1 MTRSVTL
8 RVATALTDAVVESAV
23 VHAASVSPCS
33 ATVTRR
39 CRDIVE
45 LRAVAATGQVDVA
58 VVDGALR
65 GLDRDVMAALAA
77 RGVRCIAVTDQ
88 GGEELLA
95 MGAASVVDRGLSGL
109 DAALRGEGAA
119 SVAAVTVQAPNPEG
133 TTGRVVAVWGP
144 TGAPG
149 RTTVAIELAAALTRQ
164 GQDTL
169 LVDADT
175 VGPSVAQHLGLIDDT
190 SGFAAAVHLAARG
203 RLEPVGL
210 AGLAVSVPSG
220 PRVLVGL
227 PHADRW
233 SELRPASVDALLQC
247 ARSTAP
253 WTVVDIGFGIE
264 GSDLDW
270 SDPGAPARYGAARAT
285 LATADVLVCAGRC
298 DPVGLTRLIRG
309 LSEVTELAPTAHVL
323 VVANRVTSG
332 AEARQIR
339 QLLVERTGHSTAVA
353 LADDPPAVA
362 GAMAKGGSI
371 FEHRPRSPF
380 VAGVDELAEQV
391 LKVGGSY
398 DQSCER
404 VARSHRRL
412 LRSPHRRHRHSD
424 ARVV

>member
-1 MTRSVTL
+1 MTL
-8 RVATALTDAVVESAV
+8 RVATALTDAAVESAV
-23 VHAASVSPCS
+23 VHAVSTSPGG
-33 ATVTRR
+33 ATVLRR

-45 LRAVAATGQVDVA
+45 LRAVVATAQIDVA

-65 GLDRDVMAALAA
+65 GLDRDVVAALAA
-77 RGVRCIAVTDQ
+77 RGVRCIAVIDH

-95 MGAASVVDRGLSGL
+95 MGAASVVDRGLAGL
-109 DAALRGEGAA
+109 EAALRGAGSRAA
-119 SVAAVTVQAPNPEG
+119 AAVPVQAPNAQG
-133 TTGRVVAVWGP
+133 TTGSIVAVWGP

-149 RTTVAIELAAALTRQ
+149 RTTVAIELSAALTRR

-169 LVDADT
+169 LIDADT

-190 SGFAAAVHLAARG
+190 SGFAGAVRLAARA
-203 RLEPVGL
+203 RLEPARL

-247 ARSTAP
+247 ARSTVP

-264 GSDLDW
+264 GSELDW
-270 SDPGAPARYGAARAT
+270 ADPGAPARYGAARAT
-285 LATADVLVCAGRC
+285 LATADVLVCIGRS

-309 LSEVTELAPTAHVL
+309 LPEAAELAPTAHLL
-323 VVANRVTSG
+323 VVANRVASG
-332 AEARQIR
+332 AQARLGQQLVVEQIG
-339 QLLVERTGHSTAVA
+339 QPTAVD
-353 LADDPPAVA
+353 LPDDIPAVA
-362 GAMAKGGSI
+362 GAMARGGSV
-371 FEHRPRSPF
+371 FEHSPRSPF
-380 VAGVDELAEQV
+380 VAGVEDLALQV
-391 LKVGGSY
+391 LRVGGSY
-398 DQSCER
+398 DQSHER
-404 VARSHRRL
+404 AARSHRRL

>member
-1 MTRSVTL
+1 M
-8 RVATALTDAVVESAV
+8 
-23 VHAASVSPCS
+23 
-33 ATVTRR
+33 
-39 CRDIVE
+39 
-45 LRAVAATGQVDVA
+45 
-58 VVDGALR
+58 
-65 GLDRDVMAALAA
+65 
-77 RGVRCIAVTDQ
+77 GV
-88 GGEELLA
+88 
-95 MGAASVVDRGLSGL
+95 ASVVDRGLAGL
-109 DAALRGEGAA
+109 DEALRGEGN
-119 SVAAVTVQAPNPEG
+119 AAVAGVPVNAANQRDP
-133 TTGRVVAVWGP
+133 TGRVVAVWGP

-149 RTTVAIELAAALTRQ
+149 RTTVAIELAAALTGQ

-203 RLEPVGL
+203 RLEPVRL

-247 ARSTAP
+247 ARGTVP
-253 WTVVDIGFGIE
+253 WTVVDIGFGVE

-270 SDPGAPARYGAARAT
+270 ADPGAPARYGAARAT

-309 LSEVTELAPTAHVL
+309 LPEVTELAPTAQVL
-323 VVANRVTSG
+323 VVANRVASR

-339 QLLVERTGHSTAVA
+339 QLLVEQTGHTIAVV
-353 LADDPPAVA
+353 LADDAPAVG
-362 GAMAKGGSI
+362 GALAEGGSVA
-371 FEHRPRSPF
+371 EHSPRSPF
-380 VAGVDELAEQV
+380 VAGIGELAQQV

-398 DQSCER
+398 DQSRER
-404 VARSHRRL
+404 TTRSHRRL

-424 ARVV
+424 AQVV